1 MDSDGHPAVRA
12 AAVERLA
19 GCFRQRM
26 GEMAEVITAEM
37 GCPITA
43 SRLGQVGEAYAAWNY
58 FAELGRTLTWE
69 EERPGRLGPSRL
81 RRA

>member
-1 MDSDGHPAVRA
+1 
-12 AAVERLA
+12 
-19 GCFRQRM
+19 
-26 GEMAEVITAEM
+26 MAEVITAEM

-69 EERPGRLGPSRL
+69 EERPGRVVALPVPTGAVLP
-81 RRA
+81 RATPAAK